1 SFSADDIKV
10 RANERYKAKN
20 YEDAIRLYSR
30 AIELDSTSPTFYTN
44 RAAALMMLKRPKDA
58 LDDCQRALVLDPTS
72 IKALLRGAKCNFSLG
87 NLSEADRWYTRVLH
101 ADTNNKQAITEYYQ
115 LQQVQ
120 SSIKQAESYLQ
131 NGQYFLAANL
141 IDRASSFLDEIPA
154 KWKIMK
160 GETLLEQKE
169 YGEASR
175 IANEIL
181 RGDQQNPDAH
191 VLRAR
196 ILYVEGDNQKAAAHC
211 QEALRCD
218 PDHSK
223 ARILLR
229 RARSIESQKNA
240 GNEAFKRED
249 FNTAYNIYTA
259 ALEIDP
265 ENKNTNSKLYSNRSA
280 VLVKLGKFTEAI
292 KDMDKALELDPTF
305 VKVLKRRADTYM
317 KLEKY
322 NEAVQ
327 DLKTALEI
335 DSTNQEIRR
344 ELHNAEREL
353 KKASRKDYYKILG
366 IPKDASENEI
376 KKAYRKAALQHH
388 PDKNCGDSEA
398 EVKFKEIGEAYA
410 ILSDPVKKQRYDS
423 GADLDSPGC
432 GMDFDT
438 VDPNLFFQMF
448 MNNDGFP
455 GMGAGGSRGGFPP
468 GFGGFSARE
477 FPRQRSNGYHSY
489 GFHY

>member
-1 SFSADDIKV
+1 M
-10 RANERYKAKN
+10 ANEQYKAKN
-20 YEDAIRLYSR
+20 YENAIRLYSR
-30 AIELDSTSPTFYTN
+30 AIELDQTSPTFYTN
-44 RAAALMMLKRPKDA
+44 RAAALMMLKKPKIA
-58 LDDCQRALVLDPTS
+58 LDDCQKALLLDPTS
-72 IKALLRGAKCNFSLG
+72 IKALLRGAKCNFTLG
-87 NLSEADRWYTRVLH
+87 NLTEADRWYTKVLN
-101 ADTNNKQAITEYYQ
+101 AEPNNKQAISEYQQ
-115 LQQVQ
+115 LQKVQ
-120 SSIKQAESYLQ
+120 NSINQAEFCLQ
-131 NGQYFLAANL
+131 NGQYAFAASL
-141 IDRASSFLDEIPA
+141 INNVSSYLDEIPT

-160 GETLLEQKE
+160 AETLLEQNE

-196 ILYVEGDNQKAAAHC
+196 ILYIEGDNQKAAAHC

-223 ARILLR
+223 ARILLK
-229 RARSIESQKNA
+229 SQKNA
-240 GNEAFKRED
+240 GNEAFKKED
-249 FNTAYNIYTA
+249 FNKAYEIYTL

-280 VLVKLGKFTEAI
+280 VLVKQGKLVEAI
-292 KDMDKALELDPTF
+292 KDMDKALELDPAF

-322 NEAVQ
+322 SEAVQ
-327 DLKTALEI
+327 DLKAALEI
-335 DSTNQEIRR
+335 DSTNQELRR

-366 IPKDASENEI
+366 ISKYASESDI

-423 GADLDSPGC
+423 GVDLDGPNC

-448 MNNDGFP
+448 MNSDNFSN
-455 GMGAGGSRGGFPP
+455 MGSGGPRGGFPS
-468 GFGGFSARE
+468 GFGGGFPSSRE
-477 FPRQRSNGYHSY
+477 FPRQRSSGYHSY
-489 GFHY
+489 GNTFHS